1 MESYPL
7 FNEGNYENRVGVIEI
22 DEPTRRSFE
31 IACFSRIPFHIVPI
45 YNVTDKVIVG
55 YSICQI
61 ESMKTTNLPRYL
73 RNNYE

>member
-22 DEPTRRSFE
+22 DQPTLLE